1 MKQHTWVWNE
11 ADCWNSR
18 APERRNCVLI
28 NMELEGVC
36 NLLRA
41 LWEKNS
47 HISKEITLAFP
58 AIKTESY
65 LKQLLLLGQFH
76 IYGALLVKSPQSTP
90 QRRFILYWHTWL
102 HNCEKDTFF
111 FIYTEWHLFYRNCEI
126 SPCCFTPLLLLAI
139 CEVQH
144 RVLPQAVP
152 FVRSKCC
159 LMTNDFLS

>member
-111 FIYTEWHLFYRNCEI
+111 FYIHWVASFLQKLWNFTLLFHPSFIVGYLWSSAQGVATSC
-126 SPCCFTPLLLLAI
+126 SLCAF
-139 CEVQH
+139 Q
-144 RVLPQAVP
+144 VLSDDKWLP
-152 FVRSKCC
+152 
-159 LMTNDFLS
+159 